1 MKNSGLHPVIFA
13 TILFAVL
20 LTGFL
25 LGRLSP
31 LHGNT
36 LHTGPDTAASSKEPA
51 VSETNSGTG
60 KININTATADELTLL
75 PGIGT
80 TLAERIV
87 AYRQTHGPFT
97 SIDELVNVKGIGTET
112 LSRLSQFITVGG

>member
-31 LHGNT
+31 LRGNT
-36 LHTGPDTAASSKEPA
+36 LYTGPDTAAKAEDPA
-51 VSETNSGTG
+51 VSGTNSGTG
-60 KININTATADELTLL
+60 KININTATAEDLTLL
-75 PGIGT
+75 PGIGN

-87 AYRQTHGPFT
+87 AYRQTHGQFA